1 MALGTAAIAG
11 LLLDAAMGGLTFAT
25 AFREFRKG
33 RDPGE
38 TEEQA
43 AAEFVK
49 LMLAE
54 VTAEKRADDAIDA
67 WLAKHG

>member
-1 MALGTAAIAG
+1 MIASVALG
-11 LLLDAAMGGLTFAT
+11 LLLDATMGGLAVAT

-33 RDPGE
+33 RDPAE
-38 TEEQA
+38 TEAQA

-49 LMLAE
+49 EMVAQIRGE
-54 VTAEKRADDAIDA
+54 EKADDAIEA